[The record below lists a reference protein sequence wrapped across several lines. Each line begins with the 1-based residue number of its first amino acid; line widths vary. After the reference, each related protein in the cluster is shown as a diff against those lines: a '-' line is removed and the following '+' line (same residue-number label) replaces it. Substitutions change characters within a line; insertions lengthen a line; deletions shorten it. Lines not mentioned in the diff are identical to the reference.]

1 MKSEDIHLSDWMRIL
16 VGEVPGSF
24 YIEAFFRIVFIYL
37 LLLVSMRLMGN
48 RMGKP
53 LTRNE
58 MIAMVSLAAANGV
71 ALMAADRG
79 LLPVVLIAAIVI
91 GYQRWIAKRAARD
104 ARFESLVLDD
114 LSILVA
120 DGRLNLDKLEEG
132 VISRNQ
138 VFAKLRRFCHPHL
151 RGKRA
156 PAGPVARAHYRH
168 RLPAG
173 AAKGRRPIRLRQLRA
188 RAAQRP
194 GPQRP
199 VPPLRAAAV
208 AAGGAGR
215 LGAARFWVFHQ
226 SSRALTWARGP
237 ARWRGIARAGSAAG

>member
-1 MKSEDIHLSDWMRIL
+1 MKPEDIHLSDWMRIL

-37 LLLVSMRLMGN
+37 LLIVSMRLMGN

-58 MIAMVSLAAANGV
+58 LIAMVSLAAANGV

-91 GYQRWIAKRAARD
+91 GYQRWIATRATRN

-114 LSILVA
+114 LSILVE

-132 VISRNQ
+132 VLSRNQ
-138 VFAKLRRFCHPHL
+138 VFAKLRQESVKNLGQVR
-151 RGKRA
+151 RA
-156 PAGPVARAHYRH
+156 YQEANGDFAIFTFEEEEP
-168 RLPAG
+168 
-173 AAKGRRPIRLRQLRA
+173 
-188 RAAQRP
+188 RP
-194 GPQRP
+194 GLSI
-199 VPPLRAAAV
+199 VPATDTAFRQEQQK
-208 AAGGAGR
+208 AAGQHACGSCGHVLHSAQAPNGQCPHCGQQQWQPAV
-215 LGAARFWVFHQ
+215 LGA
-226 SSRALTWARGP
+226 
-237 ARWRGIARAGSAAG
+237 